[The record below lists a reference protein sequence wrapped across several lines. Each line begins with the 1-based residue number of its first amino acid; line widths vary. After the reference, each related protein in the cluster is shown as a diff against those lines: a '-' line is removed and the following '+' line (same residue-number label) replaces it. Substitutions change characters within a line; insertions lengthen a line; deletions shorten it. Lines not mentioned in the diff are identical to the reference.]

1 MLYYNLGPATVQSS
15 YDEPEQYVPLT
26 IKQIVDRATLDS
38 DQLHYLYDVV
48 LHQLSTATG
57 KTVILPA
64 PMGSGK
70 SHTLFNATI
79 FGAIHD
85 EPDLRLVL
93 IVNPREELKSS
104 VSDNLKYFSDKQLV
118 CVDGSEKYIAVDNQE
133 NFADRLRALSRV
145 RAAKRDDPTE
155 VVIASVSIQWLTN
168 HYNDILKLF
177 TYGLVMYDE
186 VHVGLK
192 IASKN
197 SIWEDS
203 GLYPSKAFKQKW
215 VPIMNEFATSGWK
228 CLGITA
234 TPSASHQGL
243 TIDGLQKFEVIT
255 DVMPKRREKN
265 CFPKMHWFETLED
278 VYNGYKEFWSKHL
291 TETEKLISSIDADTW
306 DKAKEIKIFPK
317 MPISLVKAGS
327 INASNSISLWSNR
340 QGYFGYNKNATLVND
355 LKAYSRALGKP
366 NMFAVNSS
374 ECKYFEKL
382 KNSYYITKH
391 GYQLSDVIDE
401 FNDDTNALH
410 SAILPVIN
418 TGIVGVNIPRLTT
431 LAYLSDPKNPG
442 EIVDSQIQTLGRLN
456 RFIVSGMRSHE
467 EMRDQINSLDI
478 SVSQKIALCQYMVH
492 FSTNHIFAIDTEL
505 MHNAVFEYVE
515 DTFTPDE
522 GLSYYI
528 GAMTAHSPTFK
539 KPHFSM
545 GFNPGSLNQQY
556 KKDYCEHCTR
566 LGLVNEHGVTYCKIL
581 GRVLSEDIAK
591 CKFSDEE
598 FEQLWKKALK
608 LDHINS
614 RRDDN
619 RPENHCTRCGIS
631 DALKTLICKD
641 YLTSYK

>member
-1 MLYYNLGPATVQSS
+1 MLYYNLGPSS
-15 YDEPEQYVPLT
+15 INTTYAPLT
-26 IKQIVDRATLDS
+26 IQQIVDRATLDS
-38 DQLHYLYDVV
+38 EQLHHLYNVV
-48 LHQLSTATG
+48 LYKLSTSAG

-85 EPDLRLVL
+85 DPKLRLVL
-93 IVNPREELKSS
+93 IVNPREELVSNVSS
-104 VSDNLKYFSDKQLV
+104 SLAKFANKQLV
-118 CVDGSEKYIAVDNQE
+118 CVDGSEKYIDVDDQE
-133 NFADRLRALSRV
+133 QFADRLDLLARTRPQ
-145 RAAKRDDPTE
+145 KRDDPE
-155 VVIASVSIQWLTN
+155 SVVIASVSIQWLTN
-168 HYNDILKLF
+168 HHKRICKLF
-177 TYGLVMYDE
+177 TYGLVIFDE

-197 SIWEDS
+197 SIWDDS
-203 GLYPSKAFKQKW
+203 GRYPSKAFKQTW
-215 VPIMNEFATSGWK
+215 VPMMNEIATSGWK

-243 TIDGLQKFEVIT
+243 TADGLKMFELIT

-265 CFPKMHWFETLED
+265 CFPKLHWYATLEEVLD
-278 VYNGYKEFWSKHL
+278 GWKEFWLNHINV
-291 TETEKLISSIDADTW
+291 TEKLISSIDTGTW
-306 DKAKEIKIFPK
+306 DKAKEIGIYPK
-317 MPISLVKAGS
+317 MPISMVKAGS
-327 INASNSISLWSNR
+327 INASNSISLLGND
-340 QGYFGYNKNATLVND
+340 QGLFGKSTLCDD
-355 LKAYSRALGKP
+355 LYDYHRALGKS

-374 ECKYFEKL
+374 DFKYFEKR
-382 KNSYYITKH
+382 KNSNYGITH

-401 FNDDTNALH
+401 FNDDANTLH

-418 TGIVGVNIPRLTT
+418 TGIVGVSIPRLTT

-522 GLSYYI
+522 GLAYYI

-539 KPHFSM
+539 KPHFSL
-545 GFNPGSLNQQY
+545 GYDPGSQNQQY

-581 GRVLSEDIAK
+581 GRTLAEDIAK
-591 CKFSDEE
+591 RKLSDAE
-598 FEQLWKKALK
+598 FEKHWKDALK

-619 RPENHCTRCGIS
+619 RPENHCTRCAIS
-631 DALKTLICKD
+631 DALKTLICLD

>member
-1 MLYYNLGPATVQSS
+1 MLYYNPGPATVQSS

-168 HYNDILKLF
+168 HHNDIRKLF
-177 TYGLVMYDE
+177 TYGLVIYDE

-197 SIWEDS
+197 SMYEDA
-203 GLYPSKAFKQKW
+203 GRYPSKAFKQKW

-291 TETEKLISSIDADTW
+291 TETEKLISNIDADTW

-327 INASNSISLWSNR
+327 INASNSISLLSNS

-355 LKAYSRALGKP
+355 LQAYSRALGKP

-374 ECKYFEKL
+374 EHKYFEKL

-401 FNDDTNALH
+401 FNDDTNTLH

-467 EMRDQINSLDI
+467 EMRDQLNSLDI

-522 GLSYYI
+522 GLAYYI

-539 KPHFSM
+539 KPHFGM

-631 DALKTLICKD
+631 DALKTLICLD